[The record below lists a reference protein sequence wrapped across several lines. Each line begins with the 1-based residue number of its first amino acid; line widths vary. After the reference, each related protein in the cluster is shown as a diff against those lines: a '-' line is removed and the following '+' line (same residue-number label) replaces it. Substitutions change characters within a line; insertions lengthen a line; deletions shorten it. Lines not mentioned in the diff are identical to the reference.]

1 MVVLGFG
8 FVSGGEIE
16 VERDRDREGETE
28 TEIRERREMILA
40 YIFYWIN
47 ILF

>member
-1 MVVLGFG
+1 MLGFG
-8 FVSGGEIE
+8 FVLGGEIE
-16 VERDRDREGETE
+16 VERDRETE

>member
-1 MVVLGFG
+1 MLGFG
-8 FVSGGEIE
+8 FVPGGEIE